1 MIYFLTYFLLDHFDA
16 SSTYFNI
23 FWGVIVGEALFAI
36 LTGFLQ
42 AMNK

>member
-1 MIYFLTYFLLDHFDA
+1 MIYFLTYFLLDHLDA
-16 SSTYFNI
+16 PSIYFTI

-36 LTGFLQ
+36 ATGFLQ